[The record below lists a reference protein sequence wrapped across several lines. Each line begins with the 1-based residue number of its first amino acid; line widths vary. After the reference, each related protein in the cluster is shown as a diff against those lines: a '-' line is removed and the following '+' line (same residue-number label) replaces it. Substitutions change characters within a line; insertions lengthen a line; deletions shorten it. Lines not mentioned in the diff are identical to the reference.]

1 MKRFGILL
9 DIQPVEYLENSV
21 LSSRLARDNDKLISY
36 SAKTCQ
42 QTKLSNAGRQPRP
55 GPGWVQDSLS
65 LKEFLLSAVKHSWLC
80 LETAGPRLQ
89 TQRGINR
96 GSGAGPGGGRSENS
110 GWFSISCELWAVSV
124 MTREQ
129 PHQQLCQRFFVSH
142 QAVEFGQGRVS
153 NGGHIRV
160 YKSVPF

>member
-65 LKEFLLSAVKHSWLC
+65 LKEFLLSGVTGDSW
-80 LETAGPRLQ
+80 AQ
-89 TQRGINR
+89 TPDSVRHQSGIWSRAWRGAI
-96 GSGAGPGGGRSENS
+96 
-110 GWFSISCELWAVSV
+110 
-124 MTREQ
+124 REFW
-129 PHQQLCQRFFVSH
+129 L
-142 QAVEFGQGRVS
+142 
-153 NGGHIRV
+153 I
-160 YKSVPF
+160 

>member
-1 MKRFGILL
+1 MSLPLIWINL
-9 DIQPVEYLENSV
+9 VNSV

-42 QTKLSNAGRQPRP
+42 QTNLSNAGRQPRP

-89 TQRGINR
+89 TRCGINR
-96 GSGAGPGGGRSENS
+96 GSGAGPGGGVVLEGR
-110 GWFSISCELWAVSV
+110 AVGTMPPTAGALPPCGGAATASARLTLLAPPRRPAPLGMPRGRAAHV
-124 MTREQ
+124 LH
-129 PHQQLCQRFFVSH
+129 PNVS
-142 QAVEFGQGRVS
+142 S
-153 NGGHIRV
+153 
-160 YKSVPF
+160 

>member
-1 MKRFGILL
+1 MIDLLIAIIVLSSMKRFGITL
-9 DIQPVEYLENSV
+9 DVRPVEYLENSV

-42 QTKLSNAGRQPRP
+42 QTNLSNAGRQPRP

-65 LKEFLLSAVKHSWLC
+65 LKEFLLSAVSDSWLC

-89 TQRGINR
+89 TRRGINR

-110 GWFSISCELWAVSV
+110 G
-124 MTREQ
+124 
-129 PHQQLCQRFFVSH
+129 
-142 QAVEFGQGRVS
+142 
-153 NGGHIRV
+153 
-160 YKSVPF
+160 